1 MKRLRFLTVKI
12 LFLFNQSNM
21 LLNFSFLVKKYSIKA
36 DGVIVCG
43 AHFGEEHP
51 DYVAAGIKRF
61 VYIEPVAS
69 TFNVLKNKFGAHH
82 HIKLFNYAC
91 GDFEGEQVMYTG
103 SQNEGQSNSL
113 LKMDKH
119 LKIHPGITLPDTELV
134 TVRRLDSLGLAHKG
148 YQLLVMDCQGFENRV
163 LKGATETLKQ
173 MNYVYTELNKT
184 SVYHGCA
191 LVDEMDELL
200 HEFKRVETGA
210 WVGDAWTDAFYVR
223 RTLLL
228 NE

>member
-1 MKRLRFLTVKI
+1 
-12 LFLFNQSNM
+12 M
-21 LLNFSFLVKKYSIKA
+21 LLDFPSIARKYNLKA
-36 DGVIVCG
+36 DGVIHVG
-43 AHFGEEHP
+43 AHQATEHSQ
-51 DYVAAGIKRF
+51 YVNAGIKRF
-61 VYIEPVAS
+61 VYIEPCAAA
-69 TFNVLKNKFGAHH
+69 FNTLKNKFGAHH
-82 HIKLFNYAC
+82 HIKLYNCAC
-91 GDFEGEQVMYTG
+91 GEIECEQVMYTG

-184 SVYHGCA
+184 SVYYGCA